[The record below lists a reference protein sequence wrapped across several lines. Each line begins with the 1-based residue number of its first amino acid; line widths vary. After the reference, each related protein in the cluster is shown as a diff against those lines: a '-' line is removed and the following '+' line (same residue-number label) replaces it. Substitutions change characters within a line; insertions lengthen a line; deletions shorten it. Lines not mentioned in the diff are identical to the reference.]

1 MVSALGADKVVDYTK
16 EDFTKNGVK
25 YDVIFDTVGKS
36 KFSTAKKSLKK
47 KGVML
52 LASASIGLMLRGAV
66 TSMFGSKKIVSGVI
80 KESAE
85 DMEFFKKL
93 IEAGKLKAVVD
104 KVYSLEEITMAHAH
118 VDKGHKK
125 GNVIINMNHSA

>member
-1 MVSALGADKVVDYTK
+1 M
-16 EDFTKNGVK
+16 
-25 YDVIFDTVGKS
+25 
-36 KFSTAKKSLKK
+36 KSLKK

-52 LASASIGLMLRGAV
+52 LASAGMGLMLRGAV
-66 TSMFGSKKIVSGVI
+66 TSILGSKKVISGVI

-85 DMEFFKKL
+85 DMQFFKKL

-104 KVYSLEEITMAHAH
+104 KVYALEEITMAHAH

-125 GNVIINMNHSA
+125 GNVIINMNHAS